1 MDLTALAAF
10 AGGLIV
16 FFGLHFFS
24 SFRTREAHG
33 LETRIGKGP
42 YKGLYSIL
50 SLVGFIAMIWG
61 FDTIRWDQPDQSWP
75 QVWSPPTWT
84 RHVNMALMLPALILL
99 VATYMPTGYIK
110 KAVKHPMLTAVKLWA
125 LGHLISN
132 GDLGGMILF
141 GAFLVYGVVDRIAVK
156 RRGDVGAAKAA
167 PHIIGDLLALAVGSA
182 VYALILFDLHGR
194 LFGPQLVGG

>member
-10 AGGLIV
+10 IGGLIL
-16 FFGLHFFS
+16 FFALHFFS

-33 LETRIGKGP
+33 IETRIGKGP
-42 YKGLYSIL
+42 YKGLYSVL
-50 SLVGFIAMIWG
+50 SIIGFIAMIWG

-75 QVWSPPTWT
+75 QIWSPPAWT

-99 VATYMPTGYIK
+99 VAAYVPTGYIK

-125 LGHLISN
+125 AGHLLAN

-141 GAFLVYGVVDRIAVK
+141 GAFLIYGIVDRIAVK
-156 RRGDVGAAKAA
+156 RRGDTGTAKT
-167 PHIIGDLLALAVGSA
+167 PHVIGDLLALAVGSA

-194 LFGPQLVGG
+194 LFGQQLV